1 MRHPAAHISDHLLVY
16 LTLSFTAG
24 IALAPRFILS
34 QNVLAHLGS
43 VLLIFLI
50 FLLLLHFLKWR
61 QTILC
66 LFPLLLAGLGF
77 YHAQLALQA
86 PQGAEHIFNRIKE
99 KTEAIVIGSLA
110 TSPAFNGKTSQVMVS
125 PEYIRFHE
133 SSTFLPTAGNILLHC
148 QGNWPAGLIPGDKLI
163 IRAELQRPDSF
174 HSPGAFDYAQHL
186 ARRGIWISGFIRS
199 PLFLQKIT
207 ESQSLFHI
215 LHYFPERIRTRIG
228 EHIDISVPIESQGL
242 YRAILI
248 GDRSRVDDAILETFK
263 GSGTMHILAISG
275 LHMTVIGALLFTAIY
290 WLLNRSERL
299 LFRFPLR
306 KWASLLCLPV
316 LLGYGLLAGLSSPVF
331 RAVVMSC
338 MVIVALCTD
347 RPKSPST
354 LMACAALIILAIE
367 PLALLTASFQ
377 LSFVATMAILFLFP
391 VLKKLAL
398 PDTTATPR
406 TRKQAVINWLI
417 AAMLVS
423 TVATLATA
431 PLCLFAFNRF
441 SPMSIFSN
449 LLVEPLICLWSLPA
463 GFLSIPFIFL
473 QPEISTWLLR
483 IGSLGLSTAVHVTT
497 FFSNLPMST
506 FWLPSPPLS
515 LMIGF
520 YGGLAGCCLWG
531 KTVRMRLWFS
541 AAIMAPYFIL
551 MLHPTDFLGKYPK
564 DSFHLSFL
572 DVGQGSAT
580 VVEFPSGMT
589 VLIDGGGS
597 SSATGNIGERVIAPF
612 LWHRGITKLTAVVVT
627 HADADHYNGLSFIL
641 NHFSPEELWVRDRQ
655 GHDEG
660 FKQLIHLAEKEQIK
674 VIVPQVGAMLDNGD
688 TSNFLECIANTAVA
702 YDTSPGSRKSQ
713 DGENA
718 GIILKTCSKQQCSLF
733 PGDIGRADEQ
743 FLVDRGYNLTADI
756 LLAPHHGSKSSNS
769 PGFLRAV
776 SPALMVVSAGRS
788 GQNYFPH
795 NHLQDDC
802 GKMGSTLL
810 TTSKYGTLEA
820 IIGQE
825 GMKVFGYAKKQN
837 NPLLSYEQVMV
848 HASAAMEQ

>member
-24 IALAPRFILS
+24 IALAPRSTLS

-43 VLLIFLI
+43 ALLIFLI
-50 FLLLLHFLKWR
+50 FLLLLHFLKCR

-66 LFPLLLAGLGF
+66 LFPLLFAGLGF
-77 YHAQLALQA
+77 YHAQLALQT

-99 KTEAIVIGSLA
+99 KTEAIVIGTLA
-110 TSPAFNGKTSQVMVS
+110 TAPAFNGKTSQVMVS
-125 PEYIRFHE
+125 IEYIRFHE
-133 SSTFLPTAGNILLHC
+133 SSTFLPTTGNILLHC
-148 QGNWPAGLIPGDKLI
+148 QGKWPADLIPGAKLI
-163 IRAELQRPDSF
+163 IRADLKRPDSF

-207 ESQSLFHI
+207 ERQSLFHI
-215 LHYFPERIRTRIG
+215 LHYLPERIRTRIG
-228 EHIDISVPIESQGL
+228 EHIDISVPMESQGL

-248 GDRSRVDDAILETFK
+248 GDRSHVDDAILETFK

-275 LHMTVIGALLFTAIY
+275 LHMTVIGVLLFTAIY

-299 LFRFPLR
+299 LFRYPLR

-338 MVIVALCTD
+338 MVIIALCTD

-354 LMACAALIILAIE
+354 LLACAALIILTIE

-391 VLKKLAL
+391 VLKRLAL
-398 PDTTATPR
+398 PDTAAPPR
-406 TRKQAVINWLI
+406 TRKQAVVNWLI
-417 AAMLVS
+417 AAILVS
-423 TVATLATA
+423 SVATLATA
-431 PLCLFAFNRF
+431 PLSLFAFNRF

-497 FFSNLPMST
+497 FFSNLPYST

-531 KTVRMRLWFS
+531 GPVKMRLWFS
-541 AAIMAPYFIL
+541 AAVMVPCFML
-551 MLHPTDFLGKYPK
+551 MLHPPDFILKRLPA
-564 DSFHLSFL
+564 SFHLSFL

-597 SSATGNIGERVIAPF
+597 SSATGTVGERVIAPF
-612 LWHRGITKLTAVVVT
+612 LWHRGITKLNAVVVT
-627 HADADHYNGLSFIL
+627 HPDADHYNGLAFIL
-641 NHFSPEELWVRDRQ
+641 NHFSPAELWVRDRH

-660 FKQLIHLAEKEQIK
+660 FKQLVRLAEKRRIK
-674 VIVPQVGAMLDNGD
+674 VMVPQVGAMLDTGD
-688 TSNFLECIANTAVA
+688 TSSFLECIANTAEA
-702 YDTSPGSRKSQ
+702 YNTSPSSRKSQ
-713 DGENA
+713 NVANA
-718 GIILKTCSKQQCSLF
+718 GIILKACSKQHCSLF
-733 PGDIGRADEQ
+733 PGDIGRTDEQ
-743 FLVDRGYNLTADI
+743 LLVDRGYNLSANI

-769 PGFLRAV
+769 LGFLSAV

-788 GQNYFPH
+788 GQNHFPH
-795 NHLQDDC
+795 SHLQDDC
-802 GKMGSTLL
+802 EKMGSTLL
-810 TTSKYGTLEA
+810 TTSQHGTLEA
-820 IIGQE
+820 IISQE
-825 GMKVFGYAKKQN
+825 GTKVFGYAKKQN
-837 NPLLSYEQVMV
+837 NPLHSYEQVILHKSVVMR
-848 HASAAMEQ
+848 Q